1 MANELKEKGL
11 IDGIGM
17 QSHLDV
23 GFPSASA
30 YKKALKAFVDTGL
43 DIQVTELDIT
53 TTDLT
58 ESGFEKQAQ
67 IYNEIMDACE
77 EYSDSISAVVFWG
90 TTDDKSWRA
99 AKCPLLFNE
108 DFTAKPAYYQLLKG

>member
-1 MANELKEKGL
+1 MEIIDGKKLAKEIREKLKLKSNELKEKGL

-58 ESGFEKQAQ
+58 ESGFEKQ
-67 IYNEIMDACE
+67 NPLFCDACGI
-77 EYSDSISAVVFWG
+77 YALGQVFQGISRGYAF
-90 TTDDKSWRA
+90 
-99 AKCPLLFNE
+99 
-108 DFTAKPAYYQLLKG
+108 

>member
-1 MANELKEKGL
+1 MLVSL
-11 IDGIGM
+11 LLQHI
-17 QSHLDV
+17 
-23 GFPSASA
+23 
-30 YKKALKAFVDTGL
+30 KKALKAFVDTGL

-77 EYSDSISAVVFWG
+77 EYSDSISAVVFLG
-90 TTDDKSWRA
+90 
-99 AKCPLLFNE
+99 NN
-108 DFTAKPAYYQLLKG
+108 